1 VATGELIQRAEDLG
15 AHLEAWDAMA
25 VAAARPLAS
34 PKWLM
39 PWLRHAA
46 PAGAEPRV
54 VAVSDGG
61 ELIGIAPFVVQR
73 GSLGRADYR
82 LFGVPFTERREP
94 LAREGREDEVAA
106 EVARQLA
113 GASPRPSIVAL
124 EGIDVDSPW
133 PDRLARH
140 YPGPL
145 RPMVSRRSLV
155 LDTPTLS
162 LNGLSFDDW
171 MQSKSGNFRSQMRR
185 MRRQLADDG
194 GVVRMSD
201 AGSDLERDIDAFMRL
216 HLGRWEERGGSG
228 LAEVRMDRMLL
239 DAAGELLPEGRFR
252 LWLVEIDGKAIGAGL
267 FLAAGGELSYF
278 NGGFDEEFARY
289 KPTLQTILSALE
301 DAFGRGEQRL
311 DFGGGPQ
318 PYKLRFADSEAP
330 LAWVNLRPRTARY
343 PLTWAQV
350 LRGDLRF
357 WAISGFRKLPEERQ
371 ERLKRV
377 LRR

>member
-1 VATGELIQRAEDLG
+1 MATGELIQRAEDLG
-15 AHLEAWDAMA
+15 AHLDAWDALA

-46 PAGAEPRV
+46 PTGAEPRV
-54 VAVSDGG
+54 VVVSDGG

-82 LFGVPFTERREP
+82 LFGVPFTERRET
-94 LAREGREDEVAA
+94 LAREGREEEVAA
-106 EVARQLA
+106 EVARVLG
-113 GASPRPSIVAL
+113 GAEPQPSIIAL
-124 EGIDVDSPW
+124 EGIDIDSPW
-133 PDRLARH
+133 PDRLADR
-140 YPGPL
+140 YPGRL
-145 RPMVSRRSLV
+145 RPVVARRAV
-155 LDTPTLS
+155 LQTPTLS
-162 LNGLSFDDW
+162 LEGRSFDEW

-201 AGSDLERDIDAFMRL
+201 ASSDLERDIDAFMRL

-228 LAEVRMDRMLL
+228 LADVRMDRMLL
-239 DAAGELLPEGRFR
+239 DAAGLLLPEERFR

-289 KPTLQTILSALE
+289 KPTLQAILSALE
-301 DAFGRGEQRL
+301 DAFGRGEKRL

-343 PLTWAQV
+343 PLTWAQT

-357 WAISGFRKLPEERQ
+357 WALSAFRKLPDERREQ
-371 ERLKRV
+371 LKRL